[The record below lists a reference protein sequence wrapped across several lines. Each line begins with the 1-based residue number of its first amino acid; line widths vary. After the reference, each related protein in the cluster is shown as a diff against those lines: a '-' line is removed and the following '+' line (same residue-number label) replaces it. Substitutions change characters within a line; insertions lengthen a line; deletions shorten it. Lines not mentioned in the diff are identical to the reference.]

1 MVKVTKISLKD
12 ILMVREMEK
21 RDGSF
26 LALRQRLSLS
36 LQDGMYVYTEMRSL
50 IMYILISNSLDTS
63 NMHRQVGILLCIGS
77 FRILENHGHAKPHA

>member
-50 IMYILISNSLDTS
+50 IMYILISNSL
-63 NMHRQVGILLCIGS
+63 HLEYCYALALLES
-77 FRILENHGHAKPHA
+77 